1 MRTFRTIL
9 LLVLVTGSAAVT
21 SSDTLMNCVY
31 LCVRA
36 GNCMDP
42 GWLKVHDY
50 TPNAPE
56 ELQARVVTMT
66 DGSGRQQAVLQ
77 AQWTIKDD
85 GSISY
90 LNATELHLLTISTGR
105 NDCLRYSFKD
115 KLSMRDQSWKKWS
128 ITSEVLVLQPGQDY
142 KVSVFNIPKPEEGH
156 SFYDVSTRVRV
167 PDCGAAEM
175 KNTQFCI
182 ETGECSQ
189 WQPNISMSPT
199 ADSSLLVSFT
209 PDLNCYRYEVFVTC
223 GREVQVAQVL
233 QNGNQDL
240 NASFLLSRWP
250 RSCCEFNVQVSPA
263 SPPSPLLVP
272 MQKPDPPYPFAV
284 VAGILSCIV
293 LVAAGCCLFR
303 KKGIPSPPQNPDRER
318 LEPLLHPPKVLV
330 IYSQDHRLY
339 RDVVL
344 KLCAFL
350 QAKCGTKVLVDL
362 LDSTS
367 VSMVGRVRWLEWQ
380 RQQLSNPSDKILV
393 LCSRGVQAKWRAM
406 CGQGRVTLR
415 EDVNSPTDDMLIPFL
430 NLFLPDMH
438 QAGMLGKYLVAY
450 FEDVSSEEDV
460 PSVFNLAAKYS
471 LMKHFEEL
479 FFRLLDVEKYQP
491 DRINHIL
498 GIGEDEYSSCPSGR
512 ALRDAIQTFKA
523 FQQENPD
530 WFQKECVESEEDAAV
545 EVQQVWEQIPAVL
558 ECVPAIRDGPPVY
571 ACDVSV
577 TEPRSSV
584 LLLSP
589 ELEPQLPPAP
599 VVELLPA
606 VLHHHHQHHQ
616 VQLLPPHPPTPE
628 VRIHQPVLD
637 LQPPAGGTWLSPVER
652 AVTQNPTEDDED
664 APAPSFLTFP
674 PSAVGSSI
682 PEEHEDQ
689 LEPNRKGPRSGS
701 DQGYS
706 SCLTTFMRQLM
717 RLQTHLFIIVL
728 VQSGS
733 FNTLGCR
740 PLPYPDQGL

>member
-21 SSDTLMNCVY
+21 VLKGHKNSCPRQDLNCSVKFS
-31 LCVRA
+31 
-36 GNCMDP
+36 NCMDP

-182 ETGECSQ
+182 ETGERAGSQ

-250 RSCCEFNVQVSPA
+250 RSCCEFNVQVKPIC
-263 SPPSPLLVP
+263 PLCQSDCPRRHQRGDFCGMVP

-303 KKGIPSPPQNPDRER
+303 KKGKAFPPEPPQNPDRER

-706 SCLTTFMRQLM
+706 SCLTAL
-717 RLQTHLFIIVL
+717 
-728 VQSGS
+728 
-733 FNTLGCR
+733 
-740 PLPYPDQGL
+740 

>member
-1 MRTFRTIL
+1 MRTLRTIL

-21 SSDTLMNCVY
+21 VLKGHRYSCPRQDLNCS
-31 LCVRA
+31 VRFS
-36 GNCMDP
+36 NCMDP
-42 GWLKVHDY
+42 GWLRVHQY
-50 TPNAPE
+50 TPSAPE
-56 ELQARVVTMT
+56 GLRARVVTVT
-66 DGSGRQQAVLQ
+66 DGGGRQQAVLQ

-105 NDCLRYSFKD
+105 NDCLRYSFKN
-115 KLSMRDQSWKKWS
+115 KLSMRDPSWKKWS
-128 ITSEVLVLQPGQDY
+128 ITSEALVLQPGQEY

-156 SFYDVSTRVRV
+156 SFYDVSTRVQV

-182 ETGECSQ
+182 ETGSQ
-189 WQPNISMSPT
+189 WQPNISMSQT
-199 ADSSLLVSFT
+199 ANGSLLVSFT
-209 PDLNCYRYEVFVTC
+209 PDLSCYRYQVFVSC
-223 GREVQVAQVL
+223 GREVQTAQVP
-233 QNGNQDL
+233 QNGKQDL
-240 NASFLLSRWP
+240 NASFLLSKWP
-250 RSCCEFNVQVSPA
+250 RSCCRFNVQVKPIC
-263 SPPSPLLVP
+263 PLCQSDCPRRDGGGDVCGTVP
-272 MQKPDPPYPFAV
+272 TPDPDPPYPFAV

-293 LVAAGCCLFR
+293 LLAAGCCLCRR
-303 KKGIPSPPQNPDRER
+303 KGKAFPPEPTRKPERER
-318 LEPLLHPPKVLV
+318 LEPLLHTPKVLV

-362 LDSTS
+362 LDSTAIG
-367 VSMVGRVRWLEWQ
+367 MVGRVRWLEWQ

-415 EDVNSPTDDMLIPFL
+415 EDVRSPTDDMLVPFL

-450 FEDVSSEEDV
+450 FEDVSGEEDV

-479 FFRLLDVEKYQP
+479 VFRLLDMEKYQP

-498 GIGEDEYSSCPSGR
+498 GTREEEYSGCPSGR
-512 ALRDAIQTFKA
+512 ALKDAIRTFKA

-530 WFQKECVESEEDAAV
+530 WFQQECVESEEDVGV
-545 EVQQVWEQIPAVL
+545 EVQQVREQVPAVL

-571 ACDVSV
+571 TCEVGV
-577 TEPRSSV
+577 TGPRSSV

-599 VVELLPA
+599 VVELLPE
-606 VLHHHHQHHQ
+606 VLHHHHHHHQ
-616 VQLLPPHPPTPE
+616 IQLLPPHPPTPE
-628 VRIHQPVLD
+628 VCIHQPVLD
-637 LQPPAGGTWLSPVER
+637 FRPPAGGTWLSPVER
-652 AVTQNPTEDDED
+652 AASQNPTEDDED
-664 APAPSFLTFP
+664 APAPSFQAFP
-674 PSAVGSSI
+674 PSAVGASI
-682 PEEHEDQ
+682 PEEQEEQ
-689 LEPNRKGPRSGS
+689 LEPGRKGPRSGS

-706 SCLTTFMRQLM
+706 SC
-717 RLQTHLFIIVL
+717 
-728 VQSGS
+728 SA
-733 FNTLGCR
+733 
-740 PLPYPDQGL
+740 PL